1 MIESRSRG
9 VVDAGRS
16 VLVLGVL
23 AAVGGCGSSV
33 ASKSSNEPKQLS
45 TTSNSSVDG
54 ATNSKPKDLCA
65 VVTATDA
72 AGLFGES
79 AEPTPSSGAEKL
91 VSGLCLYHHAG
102 DDLTVRNLL
111 QIRSYPGAQFY
122 GERLFPKRMA
132 IAGLGSKAFEDV
144 NTTSHKVVIQ
154 FVKGGS
160 TGVVD
165 YSTGA
170 GVDVRSRASVVRS
183 LAKKL
188 AASM

>member
-1 MIESRSRG
+1 MIGSIPSG
-9 VVDAGRS
+9 VVEAGRS
-16 VLVLGVL
+16 VLILGVL
-23 AAVGGCGSSV
+23 AAVGGCGGSG

-45 TTSNSSVDG
+45 TTSNSSIDG
-54 ATNSKPKDLCA
+54 AKNSKPKDLC
-65 VVTATDA
+65 VVITATDA

-111 QIRSYPGAQFY
+111 QIRTYPGAQFY
-122 GERLFPKRMA
+122 GERLFPKRTA
-132 IAGLGSKAFEDV
+132 LEGLGSKAFEDV

-170 GVDVRSRASVVRS
+170 GVDVGSRGSVVRS